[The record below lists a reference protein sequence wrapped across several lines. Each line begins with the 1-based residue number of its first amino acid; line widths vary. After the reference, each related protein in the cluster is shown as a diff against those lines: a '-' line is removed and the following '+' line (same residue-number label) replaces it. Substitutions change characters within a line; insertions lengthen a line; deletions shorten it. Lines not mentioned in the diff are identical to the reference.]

1 MDTVN
6 IMGSQILDEKEIQN
20 LKTAYMSDRT
30 TYIRGLTEIEPKRI
44 LITDEFMERYTNQ
57 LGFVDKWTPLANFQ
71 EPKEK
76 HLHKLKMI
84 NAQLALDNGLT
95 DVANETLISAWDDI
109 QVSRGDKGFFQ
120 NALNTERHE
129 IQEERKTDT
138 ERRVG
143 FFNKLFSKKE
153 PQQQQGGPQQ

>member
-1 MDTVN
+1 MV
-6 IMGSQILDEKEIQN
+6 SQILDEREIQS

-30 TYIRGLTEIEPKRI
+30 TYVRGMTEIEPKRI
-44 LITDEFMERYTNQ
+44 LITDEFLEKYKNQ
-57 LGFVDKWTPLANFQ
+57 IGFADKWTPLANFQ

-84 NAQLALDNGLT
+84 NAQLALDNGLD

-120 NALNTERHE
+120 DSLSKEIHE
-129 IQEERKTDT
+129 IHEEHITGAERK
-138 ERRVG
+138 VG
-143 FFNKLFSKKE
+143 FFNRLFGKKE
-153 PQQQQGGPQQ
+153 QPPQQGAPPQ